1 MNNDHKMERII
12 NENEANHR
20 KYISDLKRKA
30 NKFPLPN
37 ILLQR
42 PSSSPASSNAP
53 PPPSRPGSNH
63 RSSNHEGPNHQGP
76 NHRDSFVRLL
86 SALVGL
92 LIVPFDSLS
101 SSRFSSARAD
111 FVGAVLPD
119 LSFRHRFVSRNAARP
134 PNCAQALE
142 RDRNR
147 GRGVPRP
154 RVLVRNAHELRNQSD
169 QLNRRPSS
177 RAPVH
182 WQENTDCQLTNSFR
196 IISTFLSVLDHSD

>member
-1 MNNDHKMERII
+1 MKRVI

-20 KYISDLKRKA
+20 KYNSDLKRKS
-30 NKFPLPN
+30 KH
-37 ILLQR
+37 IRR
-42 PSSSPASSNAP
+42 PSSSPSSSDAP

-63 RSSNHEGPNHQGP
+63 RSSSHEGPNHQGP
-76 NHRDSFVRLL
+76 NHRDSFMSLL

-92 LIVPFDSLS
+92 FVVSFDSVIITL
-101 SSRFSSARAD
+101 FVSARAD

-134 PNCAQALE
+134 PSCAQALK

-154 RVLVRNAHELRNQSD
+154 RVLVRNAHIRRKPEPSTESTPVVTSASALAKEYRLPTRNFIP
-169 QLNRRPSS
+169 NFP
-177 RAPVH
+177 
-182 WQENTDCQLTNSFR
+182 
-196 IISTFLSVLDHSD
+196 IFLSVLDHSD